1 MVVATPVAHVAAAPV
16 QQPVARTVAS
26 TGAAP
31 KQPVAHISASQ
42 HSPAP
47 PASTPRNTAPVILEA
62 RVVMPGSN
70 QKAQRVILTQPLVVQ
85 APVQQPVPAAAPVQQ
100 PAAVAAPVAHPVASL
115 VA

>member
-26 TGAAP
+26 TGVSSGAAP

-42 HSPAP
+42 HLSAP
-47 PASTPRNTAPVILEA
+47 PVSTPRNTAPVILEA

-70 QKAQRVILTQPLVVQ
+70 QTAQRVILTQPLVVQ
-85 APVQQPVPAAAPVQQ
+85 APVQPVPAVAPVLQ
-100 PAAVAAPVAHPVASL
+100 PVAAQAPV
-115 VA
+115 